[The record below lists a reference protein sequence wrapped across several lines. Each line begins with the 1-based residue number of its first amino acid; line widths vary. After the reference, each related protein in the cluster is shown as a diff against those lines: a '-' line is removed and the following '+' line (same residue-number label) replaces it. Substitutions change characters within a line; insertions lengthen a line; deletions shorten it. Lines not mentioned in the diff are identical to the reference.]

1 MSRSALAGPAVAP
14 FWEMLSLLAREPGME
29 WLELGL
35 AGQAAT
41 FPRGSRGAACRTQA
55 VAHPGASR
63 RCGERGAGVPGQE
76 FSCPRKHSLGPWP
89 LKTLSL
95 LECSGDSRLW
105 QAYLEGLKKFL
116 VFRKSMGMP
125 AAWPIPEEQ
134 VRGFLA
140 MESLNSSSKTL
151 VYVSAL
157 SYLSKLTG
165 NPDPLVDPITHCM
178 MIGLKRRAG
187 ILRDKYLPITIE
199 VLRSLLGALESVCV
213 THYECLLFR
222 ALFTVAFFG
231 ALRIGEMVA
240 KHHDVQQPELLYL
253 SDLQL
258 TERRV
263 AICLHNSS
271 VGQERHVISLGLSGE
286 PWVCPVLALRS
297 YVTVR
302 SPLEGP
308 LFMHSDDRTV
318 TKREFLTV
326 LRWALRLLGLCPE
339 QYGVHSF
346 RLGTAI
352 TAARCGYAGEDITR
366 LARWPCVIPE
376 RS

>member
-1 MSRSALAGPAVAP
+1 
-14 FWEMLSLLAREPGME
+14 
-29 WLELGL
+29 
-35 AGQAAT
+35 
-41 FPRGSRGAACRTQA
+41 
-55 VAHPGASR
+55 
-63 RCGERGAGVPGQE
+63 
-76 FSCPRKHSLGPWP
+76 
-89 LKTLSL
+89 
-95 LECSGDSRLW
+95 
-105 QAYLEGLKKFL
+105 
-116 VFRKSMGMP
+116 MP

-140 MESLNSSSKTL
+140 TESLYSSSKTL
-151 VYVSAL
+151 MYVGAL

-165 NPDPLVDPITHCM
+165 NTDPLEDPITRCM
-178 MIGLKRRAG
+178 VIGLKRRAG

-199 VLRSLLGALESVCV
+199 VLRSLLGALESVCI
-213 THYECLLFR
+213 TYYECLLFR
-222 ALFTVAFFG
+222 ALFTAAFFG

-240 KHHDVQQPELLYL
+240 KHHGVLQPELLHL

-258 TERRV
+258 MERRV
-263 AICLHNSS
+263 VFCLHNSP

-302 SPLEGP
+302 SQLEGP
-308 LFMHSDDRTV
+308 LFMHSNNTTV

-346 RLGTAI
+346 WLGTAV
-352 TAARCGYAGEDITR
+352 TAARCGYPREDIIR
-366 LARWPCVIPE
+366 LARWPCMIPE

>member
-1 MSRSALAGPAVAP
+1 MSRSAPAGTAAAP
-14 FWEMLSLLAREPGME
+14 FWEMLALLAREPG
-29 WLELGL
+29 
-35 AGQAAT
+35 
-41 FPRGSRGAACRTQA
+41 R
-55 VAHPGASR
+55 
-63 RCGERGAGVPGQE
+63 E
-76 FSCPRKHSLGPWP
+76 FSCPQKHSLGSWP

-125 AAWPIPEEQ
+125 AVWPIPEEQ

-140 MESLNSSSKTL
+140 MESLYSSSKTL
-151 VYVSAL
+151 MYVAAL

-178 MIGLKRRAG
+178 MVGLKHQVG

-199 VLRSLLGALESVCV
+199 VLRSLLGALESVCK

-240 KHHDVQQPELLYL
+240 KHRDVQQPELLYL

-258 TERRV
+258 MERRV
-263 AICLHNSS
+263 VICLHNSP
-271 VGQERHVISLGLSGE
+271 VAQERHVISLGLSGE

-302 SPLEGP
+302 SQLEGP

-326 LRWALRLLGLCPE
+326 FRWALRLLGLCPE

-346 RLGTAI
+346 WLGTAV
-352 TAARCGYAGEDITR
+352 TAARCGYPREDITR